1 MPRGGPRLRSANGGK
16 NQIGERVQEWRRTTN
31 LTQEVLCDRIAVA
44 TRDEW
49 EPDRKEISR
58 IENGVRIV
66 TDLEVL
72 ILAQALVCGASWLLL
87 GPAGEPNQSGISP
100 QRVHSDEEVVG

>member
-1 MPRGGPRLRSANGGK
+1 MPRGGPRLRSANGAK
-16 NQIGERVQEWRRTTN
+16 NQVGERIQEWRKTTS
-31 LTQEVLCDRIAVA
+31 LTQEVLCERIDTA
-44 TRDEW
+44 TTGEW

-72 ILAQALVCGASWLLL
+72 ILAQALECDASWLLL
-87 GPAGEPNQSGISP
+87 GSLVETNQSNISP
-100 QRVHSDEEVVG
+100 QLVHSAEEGLG